1 VKSRKFG
8 DERIKDRLKEIM
20 GMWKNMIDEEEYR
33 SKRLEEDVELNKL
46 FEDEDDVEI
55 WMMEKMRIV

>member
-1 VKSRKFG
+1 
-8 DERIKDRLKEIM
+8 M